1 MASAGST
8 VSEAVPESALRA
20 DVLACLARVPDPEIP
35 VVSIVD
41 LGIVH
46 DVRIGDSGLQV
57 DLLPTYTACPATEVI
72 ERDVR
77 RALSDAG
84 FGEVTVRRC
93 LAPAWTTDLITVEGR
108 DKLAAFG
115 IAPPARLSQVARNA
129 ASDRPAAC
137 PQCGSANTIKVS
149 EFGSTP
155 CKSAWRCSDCREPF
169 DYFKCL

>member
-1 MASAGST
+1 MAPAGNT
-8 VSEAVPESALRA
+8 VASDGSVDALHA
-20 DVLACLARVPDPEIP
+20 GVLACLAQVPDPEIP

-46 DVRIGDSGLQV
+46 DVRISDNGVHV

-72 ERDVR
+72 ERDVI
-77 RALSDAG
+77 RALQDLG
-84 FGEVTVRRC
+84 VGEVTVRRC
-93 LAPAWTTDLITVEGR
+93 LAPAWTTDFITAEGR

-115 IAPPARLSQVARNA
+115 IAPPAFRARVAQDA
-129 ASDRPAAC
+129 ANDRPAAC
-137 PQCGSANTIKVS
+137 PQCASINTVKVS

-155 CKSAWRCSDCREPF
+155 CKAAWRCSDCREPF